1 MTPRKKTNDHEQP
14 TLTDLEAENLVIRK
28 KIKDREK
35 PILTGLR
42 LKIKPGSQ
50 KSKG

>member
-14 TLTDLEAENLVIRK
+14 PLTDLEAENLVVRK

-35 PILTGLR
+35 PILTGFEAEDKDR
-42 LKIKPGSQ
+42 SPEE
-50 KSKG
+50 

>member
-14 TLTDLEAENLVIRK
+14 TLTDLEAENLVVRK

-35 PILTGLR
+35 PILTGFEAEDKDR
-42 LKIKPGSQ
+42 SPEE
-50 KSKG
+50 